1 MRSVPSIQTEIQER
15 NANTVTTVTTTRI
28 PTKKSRKRK
37 STEIP
42 TVTIGRGVATTIDG
56 PPTIAEDSTDLVQM
70 VTIFRLGTN
79 TIMTR
84 VQNMNNAQCRIEN
97 IVNNLGIIG
106 EFNNPEKSKP
116 YL

>member
-1 MRSVPSIQTEIQER
+1 MTKAGKSVLGIWTEIKEWST
-15 NANTVTTVTTTRI
+15 NTVTTVTTTRI

-70 VTIFRLGTN
+70 VTIVCLGTN
-79 TIMTR
+79 TIMRR
-84 VQNMNNAQCRIEN
+84 V
-97 IVNNLGIIG
+97 
-106 EFNNPEKSKP
+106 
-116 YL
+116 